1 MAYRILK
8 SNGQLLATI
17 PDGTINTSNSS
28 LGLPGRN
35 YAGYGQTLDT
45 NFVHIT
51 ENFAKATPPANP
63 LQGQL
68 WYNTNANLLYVCPA
82 DGTTNAA
89 DWVPIAVAGGNTT
102 TTFGT
107 VNVNGNLNANN
118 VIAVNSVQAANGA
131 FTNISVTANA
141 NIATSSTITANIGTL
156 TTQAITTGAN
166 TTTGTMNGTWTIT
179 GGLSGNSLVVANGNV
194 YTTGIR
200 TDGYYYSN
208 GAPFNGT
215 YTNGNVFDYLT
226 GANST
231 PRFTG
236 NIAPSLI
243 AATGNINTTGNIS
256 ATGNITGNYIIGNGS
271 LLTGVAVSGGTTIV
285 NGNSNVNIPAANGN
299 VTISSAGNANI
310 VVVTGT
316 GANIAGTLSSTG
328 NANVGGTLNVTGN
341 TTFSGTTQ
349 RIFGDFS
356 NATFASRT
364 AFQDKTTNNLTFPI
378 IIPNGTNVNSGIAAF
393 NSSDPGNSAYGSISI
408 DNAQFQVGT
417 TKAGTGTYVPMTFS
431 VGGAEAA
438 RIDTTG
444 RFLVGTSV
452 TNWGGSPTGI
462 ATFAPTSS
470 LVSGI
475 TTGCWNATGTAVS
488 FYSGTNS
495 PFYFAGSI
503 TLSTFTTAY
512 NTSSDYRLKDNI
524 QPLTGSGS
532 FIDALQ
538 PRKWS
543 WVQSGGNGVGFVAHE
558 VAAVSPSS
566 VSGEKDAVKEDGS
579 PDYQVMEYGSAE
591 FIANMIAELQELRR
605 RVAQLEANN
614 P

>member
-8 SNGQLLATI
+8 SNGQLLTTI
-17 PDGTINTSNSS
+17 PDGTINTTSTT

-45 NFVHIT
+45 NFVHVT

-141 NIATSSTITANIGTL
+141 NIASSSTITANVGTL
-156 TTQAITTGAN
+156 TTQVITTGAN

-200 TDGYYYSN
+200 TDCYYYSN

-236 NIAPSLI
+236 NIAPNLI
-243 AATGNINTTGNIS
+243 AATGNITTTGNIS

-271 LLTGVAVSGGTTIV
+271 QLTGLVISGGTTIV
-285 NGNSNVNIPAANGN
+285 SGNSNVNIPAANGN
-299 VTISSAGNANI
+299 VNISAVGNANV

-316 GANIAGTLSSTG
+316 GANVA
-328 NANVGGTLNVTGN
+328 GTLNVTGN
-341 TTFSGTTQ
+341 TTFSGVGQ
-349 RIFGDFS
+349 RILGDFS

-364 AFQDKTTNNLTFPI
+364 SIQDKTTNNLTVI
-378 IIPNGTNVNSGIAAF
+378 TVLPNGTNVNSGVGVF
-393 NSSDPGNSAYGSISI
+393 NSSNPDNSAYGIISI
-408 DNAQFQVGT
+408 DDTKFQVGT

-462 ATFAPTSS
+462 VTFAPSAS
-470 LVSGI
+470 LTSGI
-475 TTGCWNATGTAVS
+475 TTGCWDAAGTAVS

-503 TLSTFTTAY
+503 TLSTFATAY

-524 QPLTGSGS
+524 QLLTGSGS
-532 FIDALQ
+532 FIDALK
-538 PRKWS
+538 PRTWS
-543 WVQSGGNGVGFVAHE
+543 WVQGGGNGVGFVAHE
-558 VAAVSPSS
+558 VAPVSPSS

-591 FIANMIAELQELRR
+591 FIANMIAELQDLRR
-605 RVAQLEANN
+605 RVAQLEASN

>member
-1 MAYRILK
+1 
-8 SNGQLLATI
+8 
-17 PDGTINTSNSS
+17 
-28 LGLPGRN
+28 
-35 YAGYGQTLDT
+35 
-45 NFVHIT
+45 
-51 ENFAKATPPANP
+51 
-63 LQGQL
+63 
-68 WYNTNANLLYVCPA
+68 
-82 DGTTNAA
+82 
-89 DWVPIAVAGGNTT
+89 
-102 TTFGT
+102 
-107 VNVNGNLNANN
+107 
-118 VIAVNSVQAANGA
+118 
-131 FTNISVTANA
+131 
-141 NIATSSTITANIGTL
+141 
-156 TTQAITTGAN
+156 
-166 TTTGTMNGTWTIT
+166 MNGTWTIT

-310 VVVTGT
+310 IIVTGT

-328 NANVGGTLNVTGN
+328 NVNVGGTLNVTGN
-341 TTFSGTTQ
+341 TTFSGVGQ

-356 NATFASRT
+356 NATLASRT
-364 AFQDKTTNNLTFPI
+364 MFQSSAANTSSDIPI
-378 IIPNGTNVNSGIAAF
+378 LPNGTGTGASLNTFNNSNIA
-393 NSSDPGNSAYGSISI
+393 NSAYAVMGANSTVSRLYS
-408 DNAQFQVGT
+408 AT
-417 TKAGTGTYVPMTFS
+417 TGTATLLPLAFGM
-431 VGGAEAA
+431 GASEVA

-470 LVSGI
+470 VVSGI
-475 TTGCWNATGTAVS
+475 YTGCWNAAGTAVS

-503 TLSTFTTAY
+503 SLSTFTTAY

-524 QPLTGSGS
+524 QSLTGSGS
-532 FIDALQ
+532 FIDALK

-543 WVQSGGNGVGFVAHE
+543 WVQGGGDGVGFVAHE
-558 VAAVSPSS
+558 VAPVSPSS

>member
-8 SNGQLLATI
+8 SNGQLLTTI
-17 PDGTINTSNSS
+17 PDGTINTTSTT

-45 NFVHIT
+45 NFVHVT

-141 NIATSSTITANIGTL
+141 NIASSSTITANVGTL
-156 TTQAITTGAN
+156 TTQVITTGAN

-236 NIAPSLI
+236 NIAPNLI
-243 AATGNINTTGNIS
+243 AATGNITTTGNIS

-271 LLTGVAVSGGTTIV
+271 QLTGLVISGGTTIV
-285 NGNSNVNIPAANGN
+285 SGNSNVNIPAANGN
-299 VTISSAGNANI
+299 VTISSAGVANI
-310 VVVTGT
+310 IVVTGT
-316 GANIAGTLSSTG
+316 GANVS
-328 NANVGGTLNVTGN
+328 GTLNVTGN
-341 TTFSGTTQ
+341 TTFSGIGQ
-349 RIFGDFS
+349 RILGDFS
-356 NATFASRT
+356 NVTNASRT
-364 AFQDKTTNNLTFPI
+364 AFQDKTTNGNTDMYVL
-378 IIPNGTNVNSGIAAF
+378 PNGTANQAGVYVWANSDPT
-393 NSSDPGNSAYGSISI
+393 NSSYIGFGIVAGNARIQTGQS
-408 DNAQFQVGT
+408 
-417 TKAGTGTYVPMTFS
+417 GTGTNLPMTFA
-431 VGGAEAA
+431 VAGTEQA
-438 RIDTTG
+438 RISTTG
-444 RFLVGTSV
+444 RFLVGTPLD
-452 TNWGGSPTGI
+452 NWGGSPTGI

-470 LVSGI
+470 VVSGI
-475 TTGCWNATGTAVS
+475 YTGCWNAAGTAVS

-503 TLSTFTTAY
+503 TLSTFATAY

-524 QPLTGSGS
+524 QLLTGSGS
-532 FIDALQ
+532 FIDALK
-538 PRKWS
+538 PRTWS
-543 WVQSGGNGVGFVAHE
+543 WVQGGGNGVGFVAHE
-558 VAAVSPSS
+558 VAPVSPSS

-591 FIANMIAELQELRR
+591 FIANMIAELQDLRR
-605 RVAQLEANN
+605 RVAQLEASN